1 MTVTGQIA
9 ERWAPL
15 PPATTRK
22 VTVKRGLRIPTDD
35 DVTLI
40 DDHWAPKAEAEH
52 DSNRFP

>member
-22 VTVKRGLRIPTDD
+22 VTVKRGLRNPTDD

-40 DDHWAPKAEAEH
+40 DDHWAPRRRQEH